1 MLEVVALGGLGEFG
15 MNMLALT
22 WGETT
27 IVVDAGVMF
36 PDPELLGVD
45 RIIPDLTYLQQKGR
59 AAALVLTHGHEDHIG
74 GVPHVLAL
82 VDGPIYGTPLTL
94 AMVEPKLEEHGIDGR
109 ELIAVKPHDR
119 VTVGPFEIEFIRVTH
134 SIPDCVA
141 LAIHTPAGV
150 IVHTGDFK
158 IDQTPLDGEHFDVHR
173 FAQLGSE
180 GVLAL
185 FADSTNID
193 RRGFTGSE
201 REVVD
206 AFEEVFTSAPGKL
219 IVAAFASSIYR
230 MQILV
235 DLAAQ
240 FDRKVA
246 FIGRGMIRNSEIA
259 QRLGYLRIPAG
270 VQIRDSQV
278 GDYPAQDVLCLST
291 GSQGEPMSALSRIAI
306 DDHRHVKVGPDDTVV
321 LSARS
326 IPGNEKAIGRVINHL
341 ARRGAEVI
349 YEGIKHVHVSGHGS
363 EEELKLMLSLVKPRF
378 FIPVHG
384 EYRQLSQ
391 HGRVAARVFE
401 GRDPRPEILLA
412 ENGDILQFDVD
423 GARIAGKAPV
433 GRILIDDTRTGEVG
447 DEVLRDRRHLA
458 EDGLVVPVVAI
469 NKQTGMLEGV
479 PDIIT
484 RGFVMENSAGAARGR
499 RAPAGRGRRSGQP
512 RGAHRSGADQGE
524 AARRAAPLL
533 SETFGTTAVRAA
545 RHHGDLTREWIDG
558 FAPGQRIRRRGAVRG
573 RAASGSSRS
582 PATSRATR
590 SGSSAPARMPTPPTS
605 PGGSARSSPSCRF
618 SCSATRPT
626 SVRRRW

>member
-1 MLEVVALGGLGEFG
+1 MRLPSTGSSSARSVAGVGAYIRFLMLEVVALGGLGEFG

-45 RIIPDLTYLQQKGR
+45 RIIPDLAYLQQKGR

-74 GVPHVLAL
+74 GVPHVLPL
-82 VDGPIYGTPLTL
+82 VDGPIYATPLTL
-94 AMVEPKLEEHGIDGR
+94 ALVEPKLEEHGIDGR
-109 ELIAVKPHDR
+109 QLIPVRPRER
-119 VTVGPFEIEFIRVTH
+119 VTVGPFTIEFIRVTH
-134 SIPDCVA
+134 SMPDCVA

-150 IVHTGDFK
+150 VVHTGDFK
-158 IDQTPLDGEHFDVHR
+158 IDQTPIDGQHFDVHR
-173 FAQLGSE
+173 FAELGSA

-201 REVVD
+201 LEVVE
-206 AFEEVFTSAPGKL
+206 AFEEIFTSAAGKL
-219 IVAAFASSIYR
+219 IVAAFASSIFR

-235 DLAAQ
+235 DLAVQ

-246 FIGRGMIRNSEIA
+246 FVGRGMMQNSEIA
-259 QRLGYLRIPAG
+259 QRLGYLRVPAG
-270 VQIRDSQV
+270 VQIRDSEV
-278 GDYPAQDVLCLST
+278 GGYPAQDVLCLAT

-341 ARRGAEVI
+341 ARRGADVI
-349 YEGIKHVHVSGHGS
+349 HEGIKHVHVSGHGS

-391 HGRVAARVFE
+391 HARVATRVFA
-401 GRDPRPEILLA
+401 GRDPKPEILLV
-412 ENGDILQFDVD
+412 ENGDLLHFDAQ
-423 GARIAGKAPV
+423 GGRIAGKAPV
-433 GRILIDDTRTGEVG
+433 GRILIDETRSGEVG

-469 NKQTGMLEGV
+469 NKQTGALEGV

-484 RGFVMENSAGAARGR
+484 RGFVMEDSQALLADGARLLSDVVEQASVEERTDQGLIKEKLRVELRRFFRKRSGR
-499 RAPAGRGRRSGQP
+499 RPFVLP
-512 RGAHRSGADQGE
+512 VIME
-524 AARRAAPLL
+524 
-533 SETFGTTAVRAA
+533 
-545 RHHGDLTREWIDG
+545 I
-558 FAPGQRIRRRGAVRG
+558 
-573 RAASGSSRS
+573 
-582 PATSRATR
+582 
-590 SGSSAPARMPTPPTS
+590 
-605 PGGSARSSPSCRF
+605 
-618 SCSATRPT
+618 
-626 SVRRRW
+626 

>member
-74 GVPHVLAL
+74 GVPHVLPL
-82 VDGPIYGTPLTL
+82 VDGPIYATPLTL
-94 AMVEPKLEEHGIDGR
+94 ALVEPKLEEHGIDGR
-109 ELIAVKPHDR
+109 QLIPVRPRDR
-119 VTVGPFEIEFIRVTH
+119 VTVGPFVIEFIRVTH
-134 SIPDCVA
+134 SMPDCVA
-141 LAIHTPAGV
+141 LAIHTPVGV

-158 IDQTPLDGEHFDVHR
+158 IDQTPIDGQHFDVHR
-173 FAQLGSE
+173 FAELGAA

-185 FADSTNID
+185 FADSTNVD

-201 REVVD
+201 LEVVE
-206 AFEEVFTSAPGKL
+206 AFEEIFTSATGKL

-246 FIGRGMIRNSEIA
+246 FVGRGMMQNSEIA

-270 VQIRDSQV
+270 VQIRDSDV
-278 GDYPAQDVLCLST
+278 SGYPAQDILCMAT

-306 DDHRHVKVGPDDTVV
+306 DDHRYVKVGPDDTVV

-326 IPGNEKAIGRVINHL
+326 IPGNEKAIGRVMNHL
-341 ARRGAEVI
+341 ARRGADVI
-349 YEGIKHVHVSGHGS
+349 HEGIKHVHVSGHGS
-363 EEELKLMLSLVKPRF
+363 AEELKLMLSLVRPRF

-391 HGRVAARVFE
+391 HARVARRVFA
-401 GRDPRPEILLA
+401 GRDPKPEILLI
-412 ENGDILQFDVD
+412 ENGDLLHFDTQQ
-423 GARIAGKAPV
+423 ARVVGKAPV
-433 GRILIDDTRTGEVG
+433 GRVLIDDTRTGEVG

-469 NKQTGMLEGV
+469 NKQTGALEGV

-484 RGFVMENSAGAARGR
+484 RGFVMEDSQALLADGARLLAEVVEQASVEERTDQGLIKEKLRVELRRFFRKRSGR
-499 RAPAGRGRRSGQP
+499 RPFVLP
-512 RGAHRSGADQGE
+512 VIME
-524 AARRAAPLL
+524 
-533 SETFGTTAVRAA
+533 
-545 RHHGDLTREWIDG
+545 I
-558 FAPGQRIRRRGAVRG
+558 
-573 RAASGSSRS
+573 
-582 PATSRATR
+582 
-590 SGSSAPARMPTPPTS
+590 
-605 PGGSARSSPSCRF
+605 
-618 SCSATRPT
+618 
-626 SVRRRW
+626 